1 MLKTDGD
8 TSAIPVVTLV
18 TSRERSAFAEIIAT
32 LYAEYSTDADSGLH
46 RNANELS
53 RRGIMNVQLTNDEVQ
68 TFRQMLHDYLPGLK
82 FEVARTDAKEML
94 HALVKR
100 QTLCERLIE
109 QLGTQ

>member
-1 MLKTDGD
+1 VVAVSRDPEHAEFLDVLMLDVND
-8 TSAIPVVTLV
+8 RV
-18 TSRERSAFAEIIAT
+18 AE
-32 LYAEYSTDADSGLH
+32 
-46 RNANELS
+46 
-53 RRGIMNVQLTNDEVQ
+53 GIMNLQLTDEEVQ
-68 TFRQMLHDYLPGLK
+68 TLRQMLHDYLPGLK